1 MKGKDLLISH
11 LRRFEKNRE
20 KGLGIVPSQRQKYA
34 DAIAEC
40 FMPCAQNILA
50 GSFTVNNGN
59 TKRTIRPTAIEL
71 YYHEEGPGRF
81 KDPIMYHTQDRKSQ
95 YLDSRGISL
104 LPYFPMGNMN
114 PHTSGI
120 DITFENPSDQYRA
133 SFLIREYELICDDG
147 NPIQVMNSTDIYD
160 DLLINGI
167 SLDDADWIEW
177 CDGEAIPVERI
188 ERTWRRNVAEY
199 EERDGVWK
207 KNDKVADRKSFSIG
221 GVRYVKCPF
230 NWQFRIKKNH

>member
-1 MKGKDLLISH
+1 MKGKEKLISN
-11 LRRFEKNRE
+11 LLLFEENRKN
-20 KGLGIVPSQRQKYA
+20 GFDVVPSQRQEYA
-34 DAIAEC
+34 NAIAKC
-40 FMPCAQNILA
+40 FMPCAQSILA
-50 GSFTVNNGN
+50 GRFTVYNGS
-59 TKRTIRPTAIEL
+59 TKRTIQPTAIEL
-71 YYHEEGPGRF
+71 YYHEEGAGRF

-104 LPYFPMGNMN
+104 LPYFPFGNMN

-120 DITFENPSDQYRA
+120 DITFENPSAQYRA

-147 NPIQVMNSTDIYD
+147 NPIHVKNSTDIYD

-167 SLDDADWIEW
+167 SLDDAGWVEW

-199 EERDGVWK
+199 EERDGVWE
-207 KNDKVADRKSFSIG
+207 KNDKVAGRESFSIG
-221 GVRYVKCPF
+221 GVKYVKCPF
-230 NWQFRIKKNH
+230 NWQFRIKKTL